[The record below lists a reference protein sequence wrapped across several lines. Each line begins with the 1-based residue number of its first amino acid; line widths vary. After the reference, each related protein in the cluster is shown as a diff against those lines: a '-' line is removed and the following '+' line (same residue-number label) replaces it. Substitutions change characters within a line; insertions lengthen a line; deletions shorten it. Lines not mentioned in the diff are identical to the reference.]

1 MRTVLAPLTLAALLA
16 GFLAAYPALAQEADR
31 AAEGRAI
38 AAGFGAEL
46 RTALQSAMQEG
57 GPLAA
62 IKVCNEDAPRIAR
75 AAAEQSGAEVGRT
88 STRLRNPDNRPDA
101 HEQAVLEDFAAE
113 LAAGAP
119 ESPPWRLDT
128 LPDGRERF
136 MSAIIVQTQ
145 CLGCHGAEL
154 AAPVA
159 QAIDRLYPEDQARG
173 YQPGELRGAFT
184 ITWPAES
191 ADAAGKP

>member
-1 MRTVLAPLTLAALLA
+1 MKPALVPLMLAAVLAACLPATGAFAA
-16 GFLAAYPALAQEADR
+16 EADR
-31 AAEGRAI
+31 AAQGRAI

-46 RTALQSAMQEG
+46 RSALQSAMAEG

-62 IKVCNEDAPRIAR
+62 ISVCNEDAPRIAR
-75 AAAEQSGAEVGRT
+75 AAAAQSGAEVGRT

-101 HEQAVLEDFAAE
+101 HEQAVLEAFAAE

-119 ESPPWRLDT
+119 QAPPWRLDT
-128 LPDGRERF
+128 LPDGRVRF
-136 MSAIIVQTQ
+136 MSAIIVQPP
-145 CLGCHGAEL
+145 CLACHGETLAE
-154 AAPVA
+154 PVA

-184 ITWPAES
+184 ITWPA
-191 ADAAGKP
+191 D

>member
-1 MRTVLAPLTLAALLA
+1 MKAAFAVLTLAAA
-16 GFLAAYPALAQEADR
+16 LAACLSASAVRAAEVDR

-46 RTALQSAMQEG
+46 RAALQSAMAEG

-62 IKVCNEDAPRIAR
+62 IRVCNEDAPRIAR

-88 STRLRNPDNRPDA
+88 STRLRNPGNRPDA
-101 HEQAVLEDFAAE
+101 HEQAVLEAFAAE
-113 LAAGAP
+113 LAAGAA

-128 LPDGRERF
+128 LPDGRVRF
-136 MSAIIVQTQ
+136 MSAIIVQPQ
-145 CLGCHGAEL
+145 CLGCHGENL

-184 ITWPAES
+184 ITWPA
-191 ADAAGKP
+191 D

>member
-1 MRTVLAPLTLAALLA
+1 MKPVLAPLQLAVLLA
-16 GFLAAYPALAQEADR
+16 TLVATSDTLAQEVDR

-46 RTALQSAMQEG
+46 RTALQSAMAAG

-62 IKVCNEDAPRIAR
+62 IRVCNEDAPRIAR

-88 STRLRNPDNRPDA
+88 STRLRNPANRPDA
-101 HEQAVLEDFAAE
+101 HEQAVLEAFAAE

-128 LPDGRERF
+128 LPDGRVRF
-136 MSAIIVQTQ
+136 MSAIIVQPQ
-145 CLGCHGAEL
+145 CLGCHGENL

-159 QAIDRLYPEDQARG
+159 QAIDRLYPEDQAHG

-184 ITWPAES
+184 ITWPAGS
-191 ADAAGKP
+191 AAAAGKP